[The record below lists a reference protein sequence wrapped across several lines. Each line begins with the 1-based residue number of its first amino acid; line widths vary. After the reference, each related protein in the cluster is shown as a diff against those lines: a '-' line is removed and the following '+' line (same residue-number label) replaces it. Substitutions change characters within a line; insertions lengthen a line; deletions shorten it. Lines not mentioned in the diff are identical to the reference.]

1 MRDLGKRPR
10 AFGPQRVPLSM
21 GVRPDVYV
29 GGGALNS
36 MCKAPHGRYVPVD
49 ERYVASNS
57 FRNEKRNEG
66 ERGMGRAGLSQKE
79 VALGAGWGAGCGLD
93 TPPVRPLHRPGVG
106 RCLAFPSFR
115 DRGVEAW
122 RGPATMSV

>member
-1 MRDLGKRPR
+1 
-10 AFGPQRVPLSM
+10 M

-36 MCKAPHGRYVPVD
+36 MCKAPHGWYVPVD

-93 TPPVRPLHRPGVG
+93 APPVRPLHRPGWAAVW
-106 RCLAFPSFR
+106 PSPPFVI
-115 DRGVEAW
+115 GA
-122 RGPATMSV
+122 

>member
-1 MRDLGKRPR
+1 
-10 AFGPQRVPLSM
+10 M

-66 ERGMGRAGLSQKE
+66 ERVFRAL
-79 VALGAGWGAGCGLD
+79 ALQG
-93 TPPVRPLHRPGVG
+93 T
-106 RCLAFPSFR
+106 
-115 DRGVEAW
+115 VELVQNVSW
-122 RGPATMSV
+122 PFSSEF